1 MVMEDV
7 SIKRKDKVQTFEAL
21 LPTTKTGNNNVH
33 INSLILFIRLTALM
47 NSEDDIDADFWYE
60 LTPEPTALSKDGMMM
75 KPPKSVLRNHL
86 FSTAESI
93 TSKYSDVS
101 V

>member
-7 SIKRKDKVQTFEAL
+7 SIKRKDKVQTFESL

-33 INSLILFIRLTALM
+33 INPLILFIRLTALM

>member
-7 SIKRKDKVQTFEAL
+7 SIKRKDKVQKFESL
-21 LPTTKTGNNNVH
+21 LPITKTGNNNVH
-33 INSLILFIRLTALM
+33 INRLILFIRLTVLM
-47 NSEDDIDADFWYE
+47 NSEDDIDANVWYKP
-60 LTPEPTALSKDGMMM
+60 TPERTALSKDGMMR

-93 TSKYSDVS
+93 TPKYPDVS